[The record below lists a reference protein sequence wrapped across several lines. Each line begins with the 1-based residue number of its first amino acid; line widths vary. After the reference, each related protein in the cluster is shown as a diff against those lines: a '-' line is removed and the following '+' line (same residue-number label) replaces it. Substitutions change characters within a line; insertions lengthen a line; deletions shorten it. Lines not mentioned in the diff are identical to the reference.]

1 MNLSKKYILYSDNLY
16 IYAKNPSVELVS
28 VNLQDFRV
36 STYNNVIINRKFLQN
51 WSISLKN
58 YSLGLNVQVLIFIP
72 NTDNLCSMDKKQQYL
87 FFFSAEEYIAR
98 RRVASNI
105 ATTDV

>member
-1 MNLSKKYILYSDNLY
+1 MPKPFFRI
-16 IYAKNPSVELVS
+16 AQCGC
-28 VNLQDFRV
+28 VNLKDLRV
-36 STYNNVIINRKFLQN
+36 STYSNVIINRKFLQN
-51 WSISLKN
+51 WSISIKN

-87 FFFSAEEYIAR
+87 NFFFFR
-98 RRVASNI
+98 RIYSTSSRCFDI